1 MSLVARDG
9 KNNLSPFDGH
19 SGRAEEGEK
28 ELFEKNKLFSPLS
41 SSNQHFYF
49 KIYIKLGLRGF

>member
-19 SGRAEEGEK
+19 SLMGGGGEGGKRIIWEK
-28 ELFEKNKLFSPLS
+28 
-41 SSNQHFYF
+41 
-49 KIYIKLGLRGF
+49 

>member
-19 SGRAEEGEK
+19 SGGDGEK
-28 ELFEKNKLFSPLS
+28 ELFEKN
-41 SSNQHFYF
+41 N
-49 KIYIKLGLRGF
+49 

>member
-19 SGRAEEGEK
+19 SLMGGGGKGEK
-28 ELFEKNKLFSPLS
+28 ELFEKN
-41 SSNQHFYF
+41 N
-49 KIYIKLGLRGF
+49 

>member
-19 SGRAEEGEK
+19 SLMGGGGGK
-28 ELFEKNKLFSPLS
+28 G
-41 SSNQHFYF
+41 
-49 KIYIKLGLRGF
+49 II